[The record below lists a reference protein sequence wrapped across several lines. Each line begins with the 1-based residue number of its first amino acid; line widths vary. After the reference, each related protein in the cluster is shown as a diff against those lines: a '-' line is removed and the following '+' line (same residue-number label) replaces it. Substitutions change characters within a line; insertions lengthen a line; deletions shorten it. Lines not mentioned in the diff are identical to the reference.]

1 MAVVIKDVA
10 QEAGLAISTISKYM
24 NGGRV
29 RQDNKIKIEKAIEK
43 LGYSP
48 NEFARGLRGA
58 STHTIGIVVHNFKDA
73 FSAKL
78 VGDIERNLR
87 TQNYSIILASHE
99 GSRKRE
105 KESVKFLFEKQ
116 VDGLILEPMHGSDD
130 MCEWLLESKKPVLAV
145 DRPLDAKLF
154 DSVASNTM
162 LGVYE
167 GVEYLIGKGHRRIAM
182 ISAGQNETM
191 YMASS
196 IERLKGFK
204 RAMED
209 YGLAVRKE
217 WLIKGDFSY
226 ESGYKC
232 MGQLWRCGEHP
243 TAVVAANYYMC
254 MGMMRAIHE
263 LGIEVPGDLSVIS
276 VDDMAFMQICSP
288 RLCAIRQPIGEI
300 ALKAS
305 EIIMKRVRGDY
316 EDFPQNLKL
325 HTKFVERESVR
336 QMDQK
341 QN

>member
-10 QEAGLAISTISKYM
+10 REAGLAISTISKYM
-24 NGGRV
+24 NGGNV
-29 RQDNKIKIEKAIEK
+29 RQDNKLKIEKAIEK

-87 TQNYSIILASHE
+87 VRNYSIILTSHE
-99 GSRKRE
+99 GSRERE

-167 GVEYLIGKGHRRIAM
+167 GVEYFIGKGHTKIAM
-182 ISAGQNETM
+182 LSAGKNETL

-209 YGLAVRKE
+209 YALPVRE
-217 WLIKGDFSY
+217 GWIMKGDFSY
-226 ESGYKC
+226 ESGYEC
-232 MGQLWRCGEHP
+232 MKQLWRCREHP

-263 LGIEVPGDLSVIS
+263 LDIDVPGELSVIS
-276 VDDMAFMQICSP
+276 VDDMAYMQICSP
-288 RLCAIRQPIGEI
+288 RLSVIRQPIEEI

-305 EIIMKRVRGDY
+305 EIMIKRVHGDY

-325 HTKFVERESVR
+325 HTTFVERESVR
-336 QMDQK
+336 QI
-341 QN
+341 